1 MQAVLRTRFSR
12 RWIAGIVSLIVVV
25 LTVNL
30 VMGWTGA
37 HANPIQY
44 EPIYFDDQV
53 FIAQNPGGH
62 SHNHN
67 QLTFGCF
74 NLGPD
79 LNGKSKSATIP
90 IYAILWSGATQHVCA
105 DGSLA
110 HDHVAVA
117 IPGTPDFTP
126 HWRVIFVIPVSE
138 ADMELPL
145 TSEAAVNAA
154 IAAGQVI
161 TVDTGLVI
169 NAPVV
174 RRSGQ

>member
-1 MQAVLRTRFSR
+1 MQSGLRVRIGH
-12 RWIAGIVSLIVVV
+12 RWVWSIVGSLVALLVVA
-25 LTVNL
+25 L
-30 VMGWTGA
+30 VMQMTDA
-37 HANPIQY
+37 QANPIQY
-44 EPIYFDDQV
+44 EPIYYDDQV
-53 FIAQNPGGH
+53 YIAQNPGGH

-79 LNGKSKSATIP
+79 LNGNTNSATIP
-90 IYAILWSGATQHVCA
+90 IYAILWSGATQHVCP

-126 HWRVIFVIPVSE
+126 HWRVVFVIPVSE

-154 IAAGQVI
+154 IAAGQVV

>member
-1 MQAVLRTRFSR
+1 MHAVLHHRKGRHVVS
-12 RWIAGIVSLIVVV
+12 GIVV
-25 LTVNL
+25 LLTINL
-30 VMGWTGA
+30 VMGLTGA
-37 HANPIQY
+37 QANPIQY
-44 EPIYFDDQV
+44 EPIYYDDQLY
-53 FIAQNPGGH
+53 IAQNPGGH
-62 SHNHN
+62 SQNHN

-79 LNGKSKSATIP
+79 LNGTSNSPTIP
-90 IYAILWSGATQHVCA
+90 IYAVLWSSATQHVCP

-117 IPGTPDFTP
+117 IPGTPNFTP
-126 HWRVIFVIPVSE
+126 HWRVVFVIPVSE
-138 ADMELPL
+138 AEMELPL

-154 IAAGQVI
+154 IAAGQVV